1 MKTQTTTEDPK
12 DIRDNIP
19 GEPGRDYQAYSSIP
33 KTTFTCEGRAPGF
46 YADKEA
52 GTLMHNQLLNLQL
65 NETCLEKKIII

>member
-1 MKTQTTTEDPK
+1 MQTTTEDPR

-52 GTLMHNQLLNLQL
+52 G
-65 NETCLEKKIII
+65 K